1 MEKFNIEQYEPKFE
15 HRFVVTFPEHHDIKS
30 WAVQKIN
37 LPKITS
43 NGWGNIEIEFLDTIQ
58 KSTAKSLFKF
68 PKSYFS
74 NEENKILFKFTI
86 ELLDPV
92 GASVEIWEISVAEI
106 LEINFGDLTYRNDDV
121 ITLKLIVKPFNC
133 VLI

>member
-1 MEKFNIEQYEPKFE
+1 MKKA
-15 HRFVVTFPEHHDIKS
+15 FPLI
-30 WAVQKIN
+30 
-37 LPKITS
+37 
-43 NGWGNIEIEFLDTIQ
+43 
-58 KSTAKSLFKF
+58 LFIIWLF
-68 PKSYFS
+68 ATVICKSYFS